1 MLGDRK
7 KQPQNRQVKRGE
19 NPLMSSCSSDLQ
31 VLQLCWVQVLQSPS
45 KHRLSA
51 REMGTS
57 SLASAE
63 QSWSGCRDSHAL
75 PLGAGCAAGRGVA
88 LLAEPMS
95 SAEGPPAS
103 LHSSDSSGYF
113 PKSSGDHGSVS
124 LDGCLHFKRSELGE
138 KKS

>member
-19 NPLMSSCSSDLQ
+19 NPLMSSCSSDLK

-63 QSWSGCRDSHAL
+63 QSWSWCRDGRSL
-75 PLGAGCAAGRGVA
+75 PLSAGCAAGRGVA
-88 LLAEPMS
+88 LLAEPVS
-95 SAEGPPAS
+95 SAEGPRPAS

-113 PKSSGDHGSVS
+113 PKSLGDR
-124 LDGCLHFKRSELGE
+124 CCFLGWMP
-138 KKS
+138 SF